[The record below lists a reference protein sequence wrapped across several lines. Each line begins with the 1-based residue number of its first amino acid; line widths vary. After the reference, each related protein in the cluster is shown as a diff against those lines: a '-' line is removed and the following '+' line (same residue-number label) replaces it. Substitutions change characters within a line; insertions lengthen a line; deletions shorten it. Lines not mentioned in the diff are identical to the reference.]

1 MPKRNFNPTHYLD
14 ILNFVSL
21 EIEVVIESGQSYVY
35 SAFYDGLNRCYDKVT
50 KSVVRSDIRG
60 HSYFV
65 KKNQKYYLKD
75 FLAKSL
81 F

>member
-14 ILNFVSL
+14 ITSIVSL
-21 EIEVVIESGQSYVY
+21 EIEIVIENGQSYVY
-35 SAFYDGLNRCYDKVT
+35 SAFYDGLNRYYDKAT
-50 KSVVRSDIRG
+50 KSVVRSDKRG

-65 KKNQKYYLKD
+65 KKNQKYYLED
-75 FLAKSL
+75 FLAKSM